1 MKYRVQPYIPGTYP
15 GFVFRAEYTD
25 TRRNGRDYYRVT
37 VRHARKV
44 IFAATDYSP
53 SPFCNLTPRRMAR
66 EVWAFACYYADNGGE
81 GLDPSDTL
89 DIATIRKHDDTV
101 ACALGEDHA

>member
-1 MKYRVQPYIPGTYP
+1 MRYRVQPYLPGTYP
-15 GFVFRAEYTD
+15 GFIFRAEYTD
-25 TRRNGRDYYRVT
+25 TRNGRDYYRVT

-53 SPFCNLTPRRMAR
+53 SPFCGITPRYMAR

-81 GLDPSDTL
+81 GLDTL
-89 DIATIRKHDDTV
+89 DVATIQKHADTV
-101 ACALGEDHA
+101 ACELGEGE

>member
-15 GFVFRAEYTD
+15 GFVFRATYIK
-25 TRRNGRDYYRVT
+25 TRSNGRDYYNVE

-53 SPFCNLTPRRMAR
+53 SPFRALAPRGMAR
-66 EVWAFACYYADNGGE
+66 EVWDFAQHYTDNNGE

-89 DIATIRKHDDTV
+89 DRDTIRKHADAV
-101 ACALGEDHA
+101 SCALGEE